1 LPSRTLL
8 SSILLSSIMLC
19 LALLWPPRA
28 SAAGAP
34 RTILLLG
41 DSLSAAHNIELQS
54 AWPALLEKRL
64 VDMRPGWRLVN
75 ASISG
80 ETTSSGLTRLPGLLK
95 QYHPALVILELG
107 ANDGLRG
114 LPLAEISANLAA
126 LIAQCREAG
135 AKVLLLGIEL
145 PVNYGPRYR
154 DGLRRIY
161 ADLARQDHAALLPF
175 LLQGIALDPA
185 LMQADGLHP
194 VAAAQPR
201 VMENVWRVLE
211 PMLGERAPAAHPP
224 VAARRPPSS
233 GRG

>member
-1 LPSRTLL
+1 MSVRLPSC
-8 SSILLSSIMLC
+8 IVLC
-19 LALLWPPRA
+19 LALLLPLRV
-28 SAAGAP
+28 SAAAAP
-34 RTILLLG
+34 RTILLMG
-41 DSLSAAHNIELQS
+41 DSLSAAHNIELQT

-64 VDMRPGWRLVN
+64 ADMRPPWRLVN

-114 LPLAEISANLAA
+114 LPLDEIRDNLAA
-126 LIAQCREAG
+126 MVKQAQGSG

-154 DGLRRIY
+154 DGLRGIY
-161 ADLARQDHAALLPF
+161 ADLARQGRTGLLPF

-194 VAAAQPR
+194 TAAAQPR
-201 VMENVWRVLE
+201 VLGNVWAALA
-211 PMLGERAPAAHPP
+211 PMVGAAPKVKPTGH
-224 VAARRPPSS
+224 
-233 GRG
+233 GF